1 MTQLL
6 IDEPPLQVLP
16 SLATK
21 IGLNEAIVL
30 QQFHYWL
37 QRSNNIKDGYK
48 WIYNSYKGW
57 NEQFPFFGKNT
68 LIRTIKSLEKQGLLI
83 TANYNK
89 AGFDKTTWYRIDYD
103 KLSLLKKSQAC
114 TQNGQTHY
122 PKWVNGVTQ
131 NGQTNT
137 NRLPENTSIEK
148 RYCRADAR
156 PDPHTQDIKVI
167 VDYLNEQTGKHF
179 KASSAKTRKLI
190 KARLNDGFTVDDFKT
205 VIKTEANNWLND
217 QKMNKYLR
225 PETLFGNKFEGYLN
239 EQPTNKTTNDI
250 TDEYGDLF

>member
-156 PDPHTQDIKVI
+156 PDHTADIKTI
-167 VDYLNEQTGKHF
+167 IDYLNEKTNKHF
-179 KASSAKTRKLI
+179 KATTNKTKAVI
-190 KARLNDGFTVDDFKT
+190 KARLNEGFTVDDFKK
-205 VIKTEANNWLND
+205 VIDNKTTEWLND
-217 QKMNKYLR
+217 SKMNKFLR
-225 PETLFGNKFEGYLN
+225 PETLFSNKFEGYLN
-239 EQPTNKTTNDI
+239 ETPKQSSNYHS
-250 TDEYGDLF
+250 EYDNYF